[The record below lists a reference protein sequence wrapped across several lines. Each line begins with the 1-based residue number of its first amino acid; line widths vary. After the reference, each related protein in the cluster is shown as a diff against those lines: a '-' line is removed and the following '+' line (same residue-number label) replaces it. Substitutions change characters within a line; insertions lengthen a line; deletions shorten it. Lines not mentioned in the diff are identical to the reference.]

1 MVGGDY
7 KMSFE
12 QTVKVPIER
21 VGVIIGKGG
30 NTRKDFE
37 EALGIELQVDSR
49 SGSVTIRAASMGKG
63 DPLTAVRIVEA
74 IARGFSPLR
83 ARRLLEEDSSL
94 EILDLRDFTGKSEK
108 ALERIRGRII
118 GLNGKSRR
126 VIEELT
132 ECYLSV
138 YGRTVSIVGSVA
150 DIGLASEAVKMLASG
165 SPHKT
170 VYNML
175 QKART
180 KKKLERL
187 FIWEE
192 ASPEKVAA
200 DLKKIRG

>member
-1 MVGGDY
+1 
-7 KMSFE
+7 MSFE
-12 QTVKVPIER
+12 QIVKVPIER

-30 NTRKDFE
+30 STRKNIE

-49 SGSVTIRAASMGKG
+49 SGSVTVRARLSDKG
-63 DPLTAVRIVEA
+63 DPFTAVRVVEA
-74 IARGFSPLR
+74 IARGFSPQR
-83 ARRLLEEDSSL
+83 ARKLLEEDSSL
-94 EILDLRDFTGKSEK
+94 EMIDLRDYAGKTDK
-108 ALERIRGRII
+108 ALERMRGRVI

-138 YGRTVSIVGSVA
+138 YGRTVSIIGGAA
-150 DIGLASEAVKMLASG
+150 DIRLASEAVKMLASG
-165 SPHKT
+165 SPHRT
-170 VYNML
+170 VYNVL

-180 KKKLERL
+180 KKKLERM

-192 ASPEKVAA
+192 TSPEKVVA